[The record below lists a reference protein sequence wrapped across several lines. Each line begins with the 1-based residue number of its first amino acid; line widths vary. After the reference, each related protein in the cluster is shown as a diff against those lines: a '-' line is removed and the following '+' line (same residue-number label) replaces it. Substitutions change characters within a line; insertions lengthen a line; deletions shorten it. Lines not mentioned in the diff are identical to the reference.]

1 MMILPGA
8 CVIMFGLMY
17 HNRKKLTDEAHPVV
31 GRRLTDR
38 QPIFGRRGPHRVRGH
53 GHHFRGGPVPVL
65 LL

>member
-1 MMILPGA
+1 
-8 CVIMFGLMY
+8 MFGLMY

-38 QPIFGRRGPHRVRGH
+38 QPIFGGEGRTVFVAMGID
-53 GHHFRGGPVPVL
+53 FRGGPVPVL